1 MAGNLLEFVAT
12 KNKALVKFFEENHQA
27 AKLVMKL
34 VKMIGE
40 IAVANQVSAEE
51 MTFEVYAPK
60 GGNVIVVRIQHP
72 SRSISA

>member
-1 MAGNLLEFVAT
+1 MASNVYEFIAT
-12 KNKALVKFFEENHQA
+12 KNKELVKFFDENHQA

-34 VKMIGE
+34 VKMIGD
-40 IAVANQVSAEE
+40 IAVANRVSAEE
-51 MTFEVYAPK
+51 MTFDVYAPK